1 MFVNRRPFNRIMNLL
16 WRFMTI
22 RCCEVIIGRGSSLN
36 CPVDIDKGTAIGYR
50 FCVKGFGA
58 AHIGKYCA
66 LGDDVKIITS
76 DHAIQFPCLNFV
88 LQKNILGETYPSAS
102 GMFVEIGNDVWI
114 GDSVIILAGVSIGNG
129 AVIGAGSIVTRSVGA
144 YEVYAGVPAKLLKL
158 RIDKT
163 LIEPMQRLA
172 WWNWSAERMVEN
184 RKFFSRPVDASSI
197 ESVK

>member
-1 MFVNRRPFNRIMNLL
+1 
-16 WRFMTI
+16 MTI
-22 RCCEVIIGRGSSLN
+22 RCCEVSIGRGSSLN

-58 AHIGKYCA
+58 AYIGKYCA
-66 LGDDVKIITS
+66 LGDDVRIITS
-76 DHAIQFPCLNFV
+76 NHDIRFPCLNFV
-88 LQKNILGETYPSAS
+88 LQKKILGETYPSAS
-102 GMFVEIGNDVWI
+102 GMFVKIGNDVWI

-144 YEVYAGVPAKLLKL
+144 YEVYAGVPARLLKL

-172 WWNWSAERMVEN
+172 WWNWSTERMVEN
-184 RKFFSRPVDASSI
+184 RGFFSRPVDASSI